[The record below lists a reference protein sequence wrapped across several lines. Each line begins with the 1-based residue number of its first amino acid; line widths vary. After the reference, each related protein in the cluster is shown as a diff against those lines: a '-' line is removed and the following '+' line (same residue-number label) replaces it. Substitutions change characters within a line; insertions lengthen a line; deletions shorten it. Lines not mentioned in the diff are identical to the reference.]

1 MSQHLEQYGRRKDEI
16 SIYEII
22 IKVKEYAFFL
32 LHHWYILLLA
42 TIPFAYLN
50 HRSVDNVKPTYN
62 ARMELLIKS
71 KTTMKDN
78 ATIIQMVARLA
89 HSHEILEK
97 TLLEK
102 VSINEQ
108 EDLLIN
114 HYIQAFKKNY
124 PDIFLTAV
132 ASDFRIKNTD
142 SKEFTAIEKEVYRDV
157 IGRVEQPSA
166 GFSNGFLSTSL
177 SEKIGFISFNFST
190 PTPELSIAFLDELV
204 DNLKNMYA
212 DNATHS
218 EYGALTMMQGVIDSL
233 KTDLDTEF
241 MRLLEIKDVYQKEI
255 DKAKLA
261 ESNDKIASTFI
272 ESKDNETE
280 EEFGEIDFVDEEE
293 KVKAA
298 AKELAIA
305 KQKRQKSSF
314 RNQRRLSKR
323 IQAYELKVELLK
335 DEIVK
340 GQEQLKLAR
349 FEYGKQAPLIV
360 IVKQPRLPL
369 KAYQP
374 SVKWFL
380 IKGAITG
387 VFLAVVLLIIF
398 KILKDTLEEGA
409 RAAQSEV
416 VQENLEKVNDSTA
429 SR

>member
-1 MSQHLEQYGRRKDEI
+1 
-16 SIYEII
+16 
-22 IKVKEYAFFL
+22 
-32 LHHWYILLLA
+32 
-42 TIPFAYLN
+42 
-50 HRSVDNVKPTYN
+50 
-62 ARMELLIKS
+62 MELLIKS

>member
-16 SIYEII
+16 SIYEIA
-22 IKVKEYAFFL
+22 IKVKEYIFFL
-32 LHHWYILLLA
+32 LRHWYILLLA
-42 TIPFAYLN
+42 TVPFAYLN
-50 HRSVDNVKPTYN
+50 HHSVNDIKPTYN

-102 VSINEQ
+102 TIVNEQ

-132 ASDFRIKNTD
+132 PSDFRFKHNNPTA
-142 SKEFTAIEKEVYRDV
+142 FTPIEKEVYRDV
-157 IGRVEQPSA
+157 IGRVEQPST
-166 GFSNGFLSTSL
+166 GFNDGFLSTSL
-177 SEKIGFISFNFST
+177 SEKIGFITFNFST
-190 PTPELSIAFLDELV
+190 PQPELSIALLNKLV
-204 DNLKNMYA
+204 NNLKNMYA
-212 DNATHS
+212 DNATYS

-233 KTDLDTEF
+233 KMDLDKEF
-241 MRLLEIKDVYQKEI
+241 SKLLETKDIYQKEI

-261 ESNDKIASTFI
+261 ESADEIANNYKEPEVS
-272 ESKDNETE
+272 ETE
-280 EEFGEIDFVDEEE
+280 EEFGEIDFTDEEE
-293 KVKAA
+293 KTKAA
-298 AKELAIA
+298 AKALALA

-314 RNQRRLSKR
+314 RNQRKLSKK

-349 FEYGKQAPLIV
+349 FEYGKQAPLII

-387 VFLAVVLLIIF
+387 LFLATVLLVLF

-409 RAAQSEV
+409 RAAESEV
-416 VQENLEKVNDSTA
+416 VQEKLEKVNDNTA